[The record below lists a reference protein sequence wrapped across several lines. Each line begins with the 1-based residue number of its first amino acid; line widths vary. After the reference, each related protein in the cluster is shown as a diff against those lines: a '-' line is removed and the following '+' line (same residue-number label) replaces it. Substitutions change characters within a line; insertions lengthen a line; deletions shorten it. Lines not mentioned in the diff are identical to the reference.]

1 MNPSLSIAN
10 RARTSILIFV
20 GLCISIYLALF
31 QLHVLPSV
39 WDPFFS
45 IGSIQVLESPLSSA
59 LPVPD
64 SLIGAFGYDHVA
76 CREYS
81 EIWEGIERTIPLFVY
96 CHGDGGSLS
105 GAHFLSDACR

>member
-64 SLIGAFGYDHVA
+64 SLIGAFGYFCEMITLLVGSTQKFGRGSNVLFLYSFIAMGMGA
-76 CREYS
+76 CR
-81 EIWEGIERTIPLFVY
+81 
-96 CHGDGGSLS
+96 
-105 GAHFLSDACR
+105 